1 MSTNWVPKSTDDDDN
16 DNIHH
21 NNDHECDI
29 DGCNGSDEEVNDYDG
44 YDVDGEKTMILMK
57 TKMIVIIIIM

>member
-21 NNDHECDI
+21 NNDDECDI
-29 DGCNGSDEEVNDYDG
+29 DGCYGGDEEVNDYDG
-44 YDVDGEKTMILMK
+44 YDVDGEKRWYWWK
-57 TKMIVIIIIM
+57 QRW